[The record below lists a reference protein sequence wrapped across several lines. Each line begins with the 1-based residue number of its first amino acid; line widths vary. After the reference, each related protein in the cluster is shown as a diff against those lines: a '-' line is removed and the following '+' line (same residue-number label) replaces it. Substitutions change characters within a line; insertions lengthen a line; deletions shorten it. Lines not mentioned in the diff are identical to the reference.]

1 MTHRTIRRGL
11 RLVIIV
17 ITILACLF
25 IFAAAAIQFGIH
37 TLNQWQTYSSIHG
50 MQPPEANDSVVV
62 FAPHSDDETL
72 GCGGVLSMAKS
83 NNAKVKVVLLTNGD
97 GFRFAAARTYKTVR
111 VTHQRMIDLAYRRQ
125 GETLNALQQFG
136 LSRCD
141 VEFLG
146 YPDRGLAKMW
156 EMNWSPEL
164 PYTSKATGWN
174 YVGYDNAPTRYA
186 PYCGESLLEDIEKQ
200 LIASKP
206 TFVFIPH
213 PLDNHSDHYGTYCF
227 VTSALEQLASEG
239 QEFAKKVK
247 LYTYLVHRGDW
258 PSSNKGADASMLMPP
273 HSLIQ
278 GDTSWI
284 SLTLP
289 DDVIRAKR
297 TAIMCYKTQTNLEK
311 TFLLGF
317 ARPNEIFGIVQSGI
331 AANIPQGFMQPRID
345 LLKWRGI
352 VPVATD
358 PVGDYVM
365 AEMSQ
370 GGDVRSIYAATDK
383 RLLFLRTD
391 FAGKLSKRITYSIAV
406 KNPDAPESSTPYEI
420 RINKLSLSNPD
431 GLMWF
436 YRGNSLQ
443 VTVPLRR
450 LGAGDHLYIQITTK
464 LSGITVDNTGWRTI
478 QLLPAGVD
486 RKAGSR

>member
-1 MTHRTIRRGL
+1 MTHTTVRHGL
-11 RLVIIV
+11 RLVTVIV
-17 ITILACLF
+17 SVLACTF

-50 MQPPEANDSVVV
+50 MQPPGSHDSVLV

-72 GCGGVLSMAKS
+72 GCGGLLSLAKS
-83 NNAKVKVVLLTNGD
+83 NKAKVKVVLLTNGD

-125 GETLNALQQFG
+125 GETLYALQQFG
-136 LSRCD
+136 LVRSD

-146 YPDRGLAKMW
+146 YPDKGLAKMW
-156 EMNWSPEL
+156 EVNWSPDL
-164 PYTSKATGWN
+164 PYTSSATGWN
-174 YVGYDNAPTRYA
+174 FVGYDDAPSRYA
-186 PYCGESLLEDIEKQ
+186 PYCGESLLRDIEKQ
-200 LIASKP
+200 LTACKP
-206 TFVFIPH
+206 TIVFIPH
-213 PLDNHSDHYGTYCF
+213 PLDNHSDHYSTYCF
-227 VTSALEQLASEG
+227 VTSAIEQLASEG
-239 QEFAKKVK
+239 HDFAKHVK

-297 TAIMCYKTQTNLEK
+297 AAIMCYKTQTDVEK
-311 TFLLGF
+311 AFLLGF
-317 ARPNEIFGIVQSGI
+317 ARPNEIFGIVQSGM
-331 AANIPQGFMQPRID
+331 AATVPQGFMSTNVD

-352 VPVATD
+352 VPVVSD

-365 AEMSQ
+365 AEMSR
-370 GGDVRSIYAATDK
+370 GGDVRSIYACTDR
-383 RLLFLRTD
+383 RLMFLRTD
-391 FAGKLSKRITYSIAV
+391 FAGKLSKRITYTIAV
-406 KNPDAPESSTPYEI
+406 KNPDAPETSKPYEI
-420 RINKLSLSNPD
+420 RITKLAVSDPD
-431 GLMWF
+431 GLMWS
-436 YRGNSLQ
+436 YKANSLQ
-443 VTVPLRR
+443 VTIPLSR

-478 QLLPAGVD
+478 QLMPSAADV
-486 RKAGSR
+486 KAPVR